1 MKVERVAI
9 STLINDPNN
18 ARKHDA
24 KNIMAIKGSL
34 AKFGQ
39 QKPIVVNDKNI
50 VIAGNGTLQA
60 ASEIG
65 WTEIDI
71 VRSDLDGFNA
81 TAYGLADNRTSE
93 LGAWDSDALNSTLE
107 ALKSVDFDLPA
118 IGFDIGDFGE
128 KIKPD
133 LDENIDESIKNISLE
148 YNEGISFQL
157 RRRIDLLRE
166 EFDDSNEDDA
176 KAMVLNTLGDESNED
191 IISRYRN
198 WKTID

>member
-9 STLINDPNN
+9 STMINDPNN

-93 LGAWDSDALNSTLE
+93 LAAWDSDALNSTLE
-107 ALKSVDFDLPA
+107 ALKSVNFDLPA
-118 IGFDIGDFGE
+118 IGFDDFKEFVPDLPDDEEKDKGE
-128 KIKPD
+128 KQPMVIVQCKS
-133 LDENIDESIKNISLE
+133 LDEQQELFDEL
-148 YNEGISFQL
+148 NERG
-157 RRRIDLLRE
+157 
-166 EFDDSNEDDA
+166 
-176 KAMVLNTLGDESNED
+176 
-191 IISRYRN
+191 YRV
-198 WKTID
+198 KV

>member
-34 AKFGQ
+34 AKFGM
-39 QKPIVVNDKNI
+39 QKPIVVNSQNI

-71 VRSDLDGFNA
+71 VRSDLEGFNA
-81 TAYGLADNRTSE
+81 AAYGLADNRTSE
-93 LGAWDSDALNSTLE
+93 LATWDSDTLNSTLE

-118 IGFDIGDFGE
+118 IGFDIGDFEE
-128 KIKPD
+128 KERSDDVDLPD
-133 LDENIDESIKNISLE
+133 QKYEILITLKNEYEQKKMFDELSERSVQCVIL
-148 YNEGISFQL
+148 
-157 RRRIDLLRE
+157 
-166 EFDDSNEDDA
+166 
-176 KAMVLNTLGDESNED
+176 
-191 IISRYRN
+191 
-198 WKTID
+198 